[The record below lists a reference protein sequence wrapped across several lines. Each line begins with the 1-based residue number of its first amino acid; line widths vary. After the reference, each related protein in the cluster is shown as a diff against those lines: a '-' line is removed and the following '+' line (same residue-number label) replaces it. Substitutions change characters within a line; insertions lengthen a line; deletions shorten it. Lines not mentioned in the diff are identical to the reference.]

1 MTQFTALNEA
11 IRAGDFK
18 RSSQLILKYL
28 WKRLGSKVYLYPT
41 TEKFIPA
48 GGRVMSGIRYFLNGN
63 QSVRLNWL
71 SDGKINA
78 SSGLVSM
85 DFWDGSKNPQ
95 PYPSHHVKFKEEQS
109 LAKVLPMV
117 VDFVSG
123 KIDRSTDGIYVN
135 EAVETPTMSLSFD
148 FTDVKTINEATFT
161 SGEISKTISNTIHA
175 LEQGMSPS
183 DQYKAG
189 GLKKFGPRWNKIID
203 YIKVEYPEVFSKS
216 GVKLIVNKDKVGSIN
231 TAKVLQAVAGGDDAV
246 AFTTSAGSREEKVV
260 DGVSDKDVER
270 MTYEEQLEALKTGM
284 KLLMSNATNAL
295 FLGGRGGCLKT
306 DQTLNVIIGGNHRE
320 ATIGDVLSIVTERE
334 NIDSL
339 VLNHFYD
346 IKDLRIEVETRSGYV
361 PATHFVAKPGLLTKV
376 TFSDG
381 QEFECSDRHYFNTE
395 NGSYQARHLRSSDY
409 VLTKEGRLRVA
420 KVVVSDKM
428 ETFYDLSVASDDQ
441 LYLTANGFEHHN
453 TGKTQTVE
461 DMLSAA
467 GKEDGAGYTK
477 ITGSATPAGIYRL
490 LFQNRKNILL
500 FDDSDSALNDQDGRN
515 LFKAA
520 SDTKPKRK
528 ISWQKG
534 GKNYI
539 DPDDYNWDEEG
550 EQDELPRSFDFEG
563 KIIFISNLP
572 LNKLDPDG
580 ALRTRGYVLNVD
592 PTNEEIYEFM
602 SKIADKIKLDVDYKL
617 DKNARLEVIEILK
630 TRKIAEKSANLRSLV
645 RGLNTRAG
653 IELSGGSA
661 SEWQKFVK
669 MFA

>member
-18 RSSQLILKYL
+18 RSSQLILKFL
-28 WKRLGSKVYLYPT
+28 RKKLGAKVYLYPT

-95 PYPSHHVKFKEEQS
+95 PYPSHHVKFNQEQS
-109 LAKVLPMV
+109 IVKVLPMV

-123 KIDRSTDGIYVN
+123 KIDRSTDGVYVN
-135 EAVETPTMSLSFD
+135 EAVDLPSVSLSFD
-148 FTDVKTINEATFT
+148 FADKSLNEAAYS
-161 SGEISKTISNTIHA
+161 SGEISKTIANTIHA

-270 MTYEEQLEALKTGM
+270 MTYEEQLDALKTGM

-295 FLGGRGGCLKT
+295 FLGGRGG
-306 DQTLNVIIGGNHRE
+306 
-320 ATIGDVLSIVTERE
+320 
-334 NIDSL
+334 
-339 VLNHFYD
+339 
-346 IKDLRIEVETRSGYV
+346 
-361 PATHFVAKPGLLTKV
+361 
-376 TFSDG
+376 
-381 QEFECSDRHYFNTE
+381 
-395 NGSYQARHLRSSDY
+395 
-409 VLTKEGRLRVA
+409 
-420 KVVVSDKM
+420 
-428 ETFYDLSVASDDQ
+428 
-441 LYLTANGFEHHN
+441 